1 MAISVINNV
10 WAVNEVID
18 NDSGLDKTLATAG
31 KFLDRNIKISI
42 VPQSGSVT
50 LTNNSNVTQT
60 INLNKTTNQYEIKA
74 KSTVTVTPIVTSG
87 WVNSV
92 DDKVIETENII
103 TLNKTTLEYG
113 LTPDGSIYR
122 VSATEGYNEEKLSKD
137 IDVFQGEI
145 TI

>member
-1 MAISVINNV
+1 MAISIINNV
-10 WAVNEVID
+10 WTINEVID

-50 LTNNSNVTQT
+50 LTNNSDVIQT

-103 TLNKTTLEYG
+103 TLNKTTLESG

>member
-10 WAVNEVID
+10 WTVNEVLD
-18 NDSGLDKTLATAG
+18 NDSGLNKTLATAG
-31 KFLDRNIKISI
+31 KFLDRNIKISV

-50 LTNNSNVTQT
+50 LTNNSDVTQT

>member
-1 MAISVINNV
+1 MAISVINNA
-10 WAVNEVID
+10 WTVNEVID

-42 VPQSGSVT
+42 VPQSGSVI
-50 LTNNSNVTQT
+50 LTNNSDVTQT

-74 KSTVTVTPIVTSG
+74 KSTVTVIPIVTSG

-103 TLNKTTLEYG
+103 TLNKTTLESG

>member
-10 WAVNEVID
+10 WTVNEVLD
-18 NDSGLDKTLATAG
+18 NDSGLNKTLATAG

-50 LTNNSNVTQT
+50 LTNNSDVTQT

-74 KSTVTVTPIVTSG
+74 KSTVTVIPIVTSG

-103 TLNKTTLEYG
+103 TLNKTTLESG
-113 LTPDGSIYR
+113 LTPDCSIYR

>member
-31 KFLDRNIKISI
+31 KFLDRDIKISI

-74 KSTVTVTPIVTSG
+74 KSIVTVTPIVTSG

>member
-1 MAISVINNV
+1 MAISIINNV
-10 WAVNEVID
+10 WTINEVID

-50 LTNNSNVTQT
+50 LTNNSDVTQT
-60 INLNKTTNQYEIKA
+60 INLNKTTNQYEVKA

-87 WVNSV
+87 WINSV

-103 TLNKTTLEYG
+103 TLNKTALEYG
-113 LTPDGSIYR
+113 LTPDGSTYR

>member
-1 MAISVINNV
+1 MAISVINNA
-10 WAVNEVID
+10 WTVNEVID

-50 LTNNSNVTQT
+50 LTNNSDVTQT

-103 TLNKTTLEYG
+103 TLNKTTLLG
-113 LTPDGSIYR
+113 LNLAISPVDC
-122 VSATEGYNEEKLSKD
+122 
-137 IDVFQGEI
+137 FEI
-145 TI
+145 IQNTIRL

>member
-1 MAISVINNV
+1 MAISVINNA
-10 WAVNEVID
+10 WTVNEVID
-18 NDSGLDKTLATAG
+18 NDSGINKTLATAG

-42 VPQSGSVT
+42 VPQSGSVI
-50 LTNNSNVTQT
+50 LTNNSDVTQT

-74 KSTVTVTPIVTSG
+74 KSIVTVTPIVTSG

-103 TLNKTTLEYG
+103 TLNKTTLESG
-113 LTPDGSIYR
+113 LIPDGSIYR
-122 VSATEGYNEEKLSKD
+122 VSATEAYNEEKLSKD

>member
-1 MAISVINNV
+1 MAISVINNA
-10 WAVNEVID
+10 WTVNEVID

-42 VPQSGSVT
+42 VPQSGSVI
-50 LTNNSNVTQT
+50 LTNSSDVTQT

-103 TLNKTTLEYG
+103 TLNKTILESG

>member
-1 MAISVINNV
+1 MAISIINNV
-10 WAVNEVID
+10 WTVNEVID
-18 NDSGLDKTLATAG
+18 IDSGLDKTLATAG

-50 LTNNSNVTQT
+50 LTNNSDVTQT

-74 KSTVTVTPIVTSG
+74 KSTVTITPIVTSG

-103 TLNKTTLEYG
+103 TLNKTTLESG

-122 VSATEGYNEEKLSKD
+122 VSATEGYNEERLSKD

>member
-1 MAISVINNV
+1 MAISVINNA
-10 WAVNEVID
+10 WTVNEVID

-42 VPQSGSVT
+42 VPQSGSVI
-50 LTNNSNVTQT
+50 LTNNSDVTQT

-113 LTPDGSIYR
+113 LTPDSSIYR

>member
-1 MAISVINNV
+1 MAISVINNA
-10 WAVNEVID
+10 WTVNEVID
-18 NDSGLDKTLATAG
+18 NDSGINKTLATAG

-42 VPQSGSVT
+42 VPQSGSVI
-50 LTNNSNVTQT
+50 LTNNSDVTQT

-74 KSTVTVTPIVTSG
+74 KSIVTVTPIVTSG

-103 TLNKTTLEYG
+103 TLNKTTLESG
-113 LTPDGSIYR
+113 LIPDGSIYR

>member
-74 KSTVTVTPIVTSG
+74 KSIVTVTPIVTSG

>member
-1 MAISVINNV
+1 MRISS
-10 WAVNEVID
+10 VNTY
-18 NDSGLDKTLATAG
+18 NY
-31 KFLDRNIKISI
+31 
-42 VPQSGSVT
+42 
-50 LTNNSNVTQT
+50 
-60 INLNKTTNQYEIKA
+60 NLNKTTNQYEIKA

-103 TLNKTTLEYG
+103 TLNKTILESG

>member
-10 WAVNEVID
+10 WTVNEVID

-50 LTNNSNVTQT
+50 LTNNSDVTQT
-60 INLNKTTNQYEIKA
+60 INLNKATNQYEIKA

-103 TLNKTTLEYG
+103 TLNKTILESG

-145 TI
+145 II

>member
-1 MAISVINNV
+1 MAISIINNV
-10 WAVNEVID
+10 WTINEVID

-50 LTNNSNVTQT
+50 LTNNSDVIQT
-60 INLNKTTNQYEIKA
+60 INLQKTTNQYEIKA

-103 TLNKTTLEYG
+103 TLNKTTLESG

>member
-1 MAISVINNV
+1 MAISVINNA
-10 WAVNEVID
+10 WTVNEVID

-42 VPQSGSVT
+42 VPQSGSVI
-50 LTNNSNVTQT
+50 LTNNSDVTQT

-74 KSTVTVTPIVTSG
+74 KSIVTVTPIVTSG
-87 WVNSV
+87 WVNSI